1 MRILV
6 TGSTGLLGSTLC
18 PMLDKEGWQY
28 WACNSKIFDV
38 TNTKMVN
45 EIMDKISLDFIIH
58 LASFSNIDAAE
69 NEPDEAFKVNQLGT
83 KNMAR
88 IAKKHDI
95 PILYVSTDN
104 VFDGTSTI
112 PYKPTDATN
121 PINVYGKSKLAGER
135 EIMKATRK
143 FYILRT
149 SWLYGNGGYVDAM
162 LTFSNFRKEI
172 SVVNDQIG
180 CPTSTI
186 DVANEIIEI
195 IKNQKPFGIYH
206 ITSSG
211 STSWP
216 DFTKK
221 IFELKKR
228 NVEVLSID
236 KSDFPRPAKRP
247 KYCVLDSNVKLPA
260 WENSLENYLIEK
272 FKMLSK

>member
-6 TGSTGLLGSTLC
+6 TGATGLLGKTLC
-18 PMLDKEGWQY
+18 PLLDKEGWQY

-58 LASFSNIDAAE
+58 LAAFTNIDQAE
-69 NEPDEAFKVNQLGT
+69 DNPDMAFNVNQLGT
-83 KNMAR
+83 KNIAR
-88 IAKKHDI
+88 IAKKHNI

-104 VFDGTSTI
+104 VFDGNSTM
-112 PYKPTDATN
+112 PYKTTDATN
-121 PINVYGKSKLAGER
+121 PINVYGKSKLAGEK
-135 EIMKATRK
+135 EILKATK
-143 FYILRT
+143 KYYILRT
-149 SWLYGNGGYVDAM
+149 SWLYGAGGYVYAM
-162 LTFSNFRKEI
+162 LTFSNFRKKI

-180 CPTSTI
+180 CPTNSL
-186 DVANEIIEI
+186 DVAKKIVEI
-195 IKNQKPFGIYH
+195 IKEQKPYGIYH

-211 STSWP
+211 SASWA

-228 NVEVLSID
+228 NVEVMAID

-247 KYCVLDSNVKLPA
+247 KYCVLDSNVELPS
-260 WENSLENYLIEK
+260 WENSLKEYLTVK
-272 FKMLSK
+272 

>member
-6 TGSTGLLGSTLC
+6 TGATGLLGKTLC
-18 PMLDKEGWQY
+18 PLLDNEGWQY

-58 LASFSNIDAAE
+58 LAAFTNIDQAE
-69 NEPDEAFKVNQLGT
+69 DNPDLAFSVNQLGT
-83 KNMAR
+83 KNIAR

-104 VFDGTSTI
+104 VFDGNSTM
-112 PYKPTDATN
+112 PYKTTDATN
-121 PINVYGKSKLAGER
+121 PINVYGKSKLAGEK
-135 EIMKATRK
+135 EILKATK
-143 FYILRT
+143 KYYILRT
-149 SWLYGNGGYVDAM
+149 SWLYGAGGYVDAM
-162 LTFSNFRKEI
+162 LTFSNFRKQI

-180 CPTSTI
+180 CPTNSL
-186 DVANEIIEI
+186 DVARKIVEI
-195 IKNQKPFGIYH
+195 IKEQKPYGIYH

-211 STSWP
+211 SASWA

-228 NVEVLSID
+228 NVEVLAMD

-247 KYCVLDSNVKLPA
+247 KYCVLDSNEALPS
-260 WENSLENYLIEK
+260 WENSLEEYLTAK
-272 FKMLSK
+272 

>member
-1 MRILV
+1 MKILV
-6 TGSTGLLGSTLC
+6 TGATGHLGKALC
-18 PMLDKEGWQY
+18 PLLDKEGWQY

-45 EIMDKISLDFIIH
+45 EIMNKISLDFIIH
-58 LASFSNIDAAE
+58 LAGYTNIDAAE
-69 NEPDEAFKVNQLGT
+69 DNPELAFNVNQLGT
-83 KNMAR
+83 RNIAN

-104 VFDGTSTI
+104 VFDGNSTI
-112 PYKPTDATN
+112 PYKTTDATN
-121 PINVYGKSKLAGER
+121 PINVYGKSKLAGEK
-135 EIMKATRK
+135 EIMKAVKK

-149 SWLYGNGGYVDAM
+149 SWLYGQGGYVDAM

-180 CPTSTI
+180 SPTNSL
-186 DVANEIIEI
+186 DVAKKIIEI
-195 IKNQKPFGIYH
+195 IKEQKPYGIYH
-206 ITSSG
+206 VTSSG
-211 STSWP
+211 SASWA

-228 NVEVLSID
+228 NVEVLALD

-247 KYCVLDSNVKLPA
+247 RYCVLDSNNELPS
-260 WENSLENYLIEK
+260 WENSLENYLLDK
-272 FKMLSK
+272 NKALTK